1 MTESPPEWAE
11 KILAADRR
19 AITRAITTVE
29 NGDPAAI
36 PLLRHLFPSTGQ
48 AFVVGVTGSPG
59 AGKSTLVEKLASEY
73 RRQGSRVG
81 VIAVDPSSP
90 FSGGAILGDRI
101 RMQSLAT
108 DEGVYIRSMAT
119 RGHLGGLAAATQDAA
134 TILDASGYQVVLIET
149 VGVGQDEIEVARL
162 ADATVLLLVPGMG
175 DEIQVFKAGIMEI
188 ADLFVLNKA
197 DRPGAEQLKQQV
209 TTLLSGATRN
219 DGWVPPVIETVATTG
234 DGVTALREGIEQFRT
249 YGGQQ
254 NLILRRRKDQW
265 RARLLGL
272 LRQRLF
278 EKAVAGQMDDGSLDR
293 RVEEI
298 MAHRRDPY
306 SIVEELIEEFA
317 QTSQKRSGEP
327 AP

>member
-1 MTESPPEWAE
+1 M
-11 KILAADRR
+11 AADRR

-197 DRPGAEQLKQQV
+197 DRPGVEQLKQQV
-209 TTLLSGATRN
+209 TALLSGATRN
-219 DGWVPPVIETVATTG
+219 DGWVPPVLEMVATTG
-234 DGVTALREGIEQFRT
+234 EGVTALREGIEQFRT
-249 YGGQQ
+249 YGGQK

-327 AP
+327 GP